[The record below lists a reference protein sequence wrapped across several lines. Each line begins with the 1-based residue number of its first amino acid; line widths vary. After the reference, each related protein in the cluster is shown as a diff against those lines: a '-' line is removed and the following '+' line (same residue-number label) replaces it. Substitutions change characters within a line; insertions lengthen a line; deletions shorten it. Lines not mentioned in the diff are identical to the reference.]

1 MSESRNYT
9 NKSRLSFSLRIA
21 RRYLF
26 SPKSHNAINIISGIS
41 ATGVAVG
48 TMALV
53 IVLSVFNGFE
63 ALIGDMFSAFDP
75 DLKITA
81 VQGKTFDAGS
91 ASFDEIRKM
100 PEVAVFTEVVEENAL
115 LRFGEKQM
123 PATIKGVTNNF
134 SDLTQIDSIIYDGEF
149 VLFDGAFER
158 AVPGVGVAAKLG
170 MGAHFVDPL
179 YIFAPKRSTKI
190 NLLRPETSLNQA
202 GTFLSGIFAV
212 NQLQY
217 DDQYVLVSIG
227 LARELFEYDSTTV
240 SAIELK
246 VKAGSDIAKVQKEI
260 KNKTGE
266 TFYVKDRY
274 EQQESFFRIMKIEK
288 WITFLILSFI
298 LLIASFNIIGSLSM
312 LIIDKKDDIQTLKH
326 LGADNG
332 LIKTI
337 FLFEG
342 WMISAVGALAGL
354 VIGTV
359 ICLIQQYF
367 GLVKMGSGYV
377 VEAYPVVLQPADTV
391 LVFVTV
397 LIMGLLAAWYPVHYI
412 NKK

>member
-91 ASFDEIRKM
+91 ARFDEIRKM

-170 MGAHFVDPL
+170 VGGQSLLVVCGNNKVDITDKGFMNAHDLEKMEV
-179 YIFAPKRSTKI
+179 
-190 NLLRPETSLNQA
+190 
-202 GTFLSGIFAV
+202 
-212 NQLQY
+212 
-217 DDQYVLVSIG
+217 
-227 LARELFEYDSTTV
+227 
-240 SAIELK
+240 
-246 VKAGSDIAKVQKEI
+246 EI
-260 KNKTGE
+260 KKA
-266 TFYVKDRY
+266 V
-274 EQQESFFRIMKIEK
+274 EQATK
-288 WITFLILSFI
+288 
-298 LLIASFNIIGSLSM
+298 G
-312 LIIDKKDDIQTLKH
+312 
-326 LGADNG
+326 
-332 LIKTI
+332 
-337 FLFEG
+337 
-342 WMISAVGALAGL
+342 
-354 VIGTV
+354 
-359 ICLIQQYF
+359 
-367 GLVKMGSGYV
+367 
-377 VEAYPVVLQPADTV
+377 
-391 LVFVTV
+391 
-397 LIMGLLAAWYPVHYI
+397 
-412 NKK
+412 